1 MAFITKGG
9 LIVKSKIK
17 RILALGPG
25 ESIAG
30 FINGKM
36 QIQDDILVLG
46 MHHVFPKITKFDNRI
61 DYWTWG
67 DPHAAIEGLA
77 EYKKLKPGERPKIII
92 PHWMMDL
99 QTFLKHS
106 GTTPLSRSSGSDKE
120 MYRNVLESIK
130 GTNELIL
137 IDNALTTKLLPS
149 NHEIFKNPEIRFDR
163 KNTYF
168 NSAPFDNVHSGSNW
182 TSENKFT
189 ALILPMCHYLGATEV
204 YSLGFDNKG
213 RGFNPNRTE
222 AAPFGDKFKQKYML
236 WIDTWKEYHNMKIYN
251 LSPEKYSPNH
261 TFMETVSIDSIL
273 KK

>member
-30 FINGKM
+30 FIDGKM

-106 GTTPLSRSSGSDKE
+106 GTTPLSRSSGSDKD
-120 MYRNVLESIK
+120 MYRNVLESIIK
-130 GTNELIL
+130 YLKILKLGSIEKIHIL
-137 IDNALTTKLLPS
+137 IRHHLIMCIVVLIGLVKTNL
-149 NHEIFKNPEIRFDR
+149 R
-163 KNTYF
+163 
-168 NSAPFDNVHSGSNW
+168 HSYYQCAI
-182 TSENKFT
+182 T
-189 ALILPMCHYLGATEV
+189 
-204 YSLGFDNKG
+204 
-213 RGFNPNRTE
+213 
-222 AAPFGDKFKQKYML
+222 
-236 WIDTWKEYHNMKIYN
+236 
-251 LSPEKYSPNH
+251 
-261 TFMETVSIDSIL
+261 
-273 KK
+273 